1 MIIKYRNIIDRSKDK
16 EMCIE
21 ILDIILIIKM
31 IIIGLVQGFTEP
43 IPVSSSG
50 HVLIASKIL
59 GLGEQGFT
67 FAILTNTASLVAIVY
82 IYRKDILRLATN
94 SIHYLKTK
102 NARYKSDFFFV
113 LFIIIGS
120 IPAGVLGFLLNGYI
134 ADNVSM
140 KVIALM
146 LFATGTALW
155 LIRNIKGSKNESD
168 ITIKDAL
175 IVGLGQAVALTPGIS
190 RSGATIIS
198 AVAVGMKQ
206 DTALRFSFMLYI
218 PVSLGGVILG
228 FSDFLSEPNKA
239 DLAIPY
245 LAAFIAAL
253 VMSYFAMKWFMGI
266 MKNGKLVYFSYYCF
280 IIGTLLLIFF

>member
-1 MIIKYRNIIDRSKDK
+1 MG
-16 EMCIE
+16 E
-21 ILDIILIIKM
+21 LDIILIIKM

-50 HVLIASKIL
+50 HVMIASEIL

-67 FAILTNTASLVAIVY
+67 FAILTNTASLFAILF
-82 IYRKDILRLATN
+82 IYRKDIARLAVN
-94 SIHYLKTK
+94 SFLYLKTK
-102 NARYKSDFFFV
+102 NLRYKSDFRFVFFIV
-113 LFIIIGS
+113 IGT
-120 IPAGVLGFLLNGYI
+120 IPAGVLGILLSDYI
-134 ADNVSM
+134 AESVSM
-140 KVIALM
+140 TTIAVMLFVTGIAL
-146 LFATGTALW
+146 W
-155 LIRNIKGSKNESD
+155 WIRNLKGNKDESD
-168 ITIKDAL
+168 ITMKDAF

-228 FSDFLSEPNKA
+228 LSDFLNEPNKA

-245 LAAFIAAL
+245 LAAFIATL
-253 VMSYFAMKWFMGI
+253 LMTYFAMKWFMGI
-266 MKNGKLVYFSYYCF
+266 MKKGKLVYFTYYCF
-280 IIGTLLLIFF
+280 FAGALLLIFF

>member
-1 MIIKYRNIIDRSKDK
+1 
-16 EMCIE
+16 MCIE
-21 ILDIILIIKM
+21 VLDIILIIKM

-50 HVLIASKIL
+50 HVVIASEIL

-67 FAILTNTASLVAIVY
+67 FAILTNTASLCAILY
-82 IYRKDILRLATN
+82 IYRKDISRLAVN
-94 SIHYLKTK
+94 SFNYLKTK
-102 NARYKSDFFFV
+102 NIRFKSDFYFV

-120 IPAGVLGFLLNGYI
+120 IPAGFFGFLLKDYI
-134 ADNVSM
+134 AESVSM
-140 KVIALM
+140 TTIAVL
-146 LFATGTALW
+146 LFVTGAGLW
-155 LIRNIKGSKNESD
+155 LIRNFKGNKNESD
-168 ITIKDAL
+168 ITIKDAF

-198 AVAVGMKQ
+198 AIAVGMKQ

-228 FSDFLSEPNKA
+228 FSDFLNEPNKT

-245 LAAFIAAL
+245 LAAFIATL
-253 VMSYFAMKWFMGI
+253 VMTYFATKWFMGI
-266 MKNGKLVYFSYYCF
+266 MKKGKLVYFSYYCF
-280 IIGTLLLIFF
+280 ILGVILLIFF